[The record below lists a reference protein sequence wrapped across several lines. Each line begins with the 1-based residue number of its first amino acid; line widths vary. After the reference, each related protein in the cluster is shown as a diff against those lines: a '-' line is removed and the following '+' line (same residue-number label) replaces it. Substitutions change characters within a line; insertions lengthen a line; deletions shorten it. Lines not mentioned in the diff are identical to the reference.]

1 MKIIKIIQFLLRTI
15 YELAIGFLC
24 SCGITLLIFLHE
36 QQKAI
41 SLQETTDYY
50 IYSLYSAFF
59 VLYVVFS
66 IFRYIRNRNMEK
78 VLEEPLIDVE
88 KLKEK
93 IFNSTYEQYEELQ
106 QISATHEAGHVIMC
120 HLNNKRVRS
129 VTINNMGGG
138 NTEWVYMN
146 PLCANEEELRSWI
159 LICYAGAA
167 AEEVLLGRISY
178 GSMGGKHYDYEYATD
193 YIRRYYIFTDPAAP
207 KIVSDAICTEQM
219 ILLGEQLYQE
229 CKELI
234 IQNKDMVTAIQKELL
249 QKGELAEK
257 ELESILSTITCTCD
271 TCE

>member
-24 SCGITLLIFLHE
+24 SCGITLLIFLHD

-41 SLQETTDYY
+41 PLQETTDYY

-59 VLYVVFS
+59 VLYVGFS

-93 IFNSTYEQYEELQ
+93 IFNDSTYEQYEELQ

-120 HLNNKRVRS
+120 HLNNKKVRS
-129 VTINNMGGG
+129 VTINNTGGG
-138 NTEWVYMN
+138 HTEWVYMHS
-146 PLCANEEELRSWI
+146 LCANEEELRSRI
-159 LICYAGAA
+159 LICYAGVA
-167 AEEVLLGRISY
+167 AEEVLLGKISY
-178 GSMGGKHYDYEYATD
+178 GSMGSKHCDYERATD
-193 YIRRYYIFTDPAAP
+193 YIRRYYMFTDPAAP
-207 KIVSDAICTEQM
+207 KIVSDVLCTEQM

-234 IQNKDMVTAIQKELL
+234 TQNKDMVAAIQKELI

-257 ELESILSTITCTCD
+257 ELESILSTY
-271 TCE
+271 E